1 MDRGTRKILSNPP
14 RVYPFAILDV
24 YNSRRVQGR
33 AKLILTFR
41 VRANHLV
48 FGLVPFFMSKTIG
61 IDLGT
66 SNSCVAVWR
75 ENGPEVLL
83 DSKGYNTTPS
93 YVAVN
98 SRGKLIVGH
107 LAKSQVITNPFQTVY
122 AAKRLIGRRYSDEA
136 VKIAKQF
143 ISYDIQE
150 GPHGDVQIRL
160 TDRVY
165 SPIEISAL
173 ILKKLKKVAEQQLK
187 EKVTDA
193 VITVPA
199 YFNDTQRKATK
210 DAGEIAGLNVLRLI
224 NEPTAAALAYGY
236 KEDVDKNIAVFDLGG
251 GTFDVTVLS
260 ITKGVYEVLATGGD
274 SYLGGEDFD
283 NRLVEYLIKDFKKKS
298 GIDLSSDKMA
308 HQRLKDAA
316 ETAKRE
322 LSSKESTTISLP
334 FIAPTSETSPHLEVT
349 VQRSVFEGLTRDLI
363 DRCVHIC
370 DQVLSESGLKTT
382 DLADILLVGGQTRMP
397 RVRQLIKDFF
407 HLEPSKRVHPDEAV
421 ALGASIQAHILASA
435 GKAQGQVPPELDRI
449 VGEKRPEPH
458 PSPAALAAAPE
469 PVEPQEP
476 PVDIEVP
483 AAAAEGEDPFASME
497 TPAAPDAGE
506 ELPPLELGAPETR
519 EPEPVPIKAPPVAAP
534 VPAPTPAP
542 QAAPAPAAPRGPSGE
557 ANVKPF
563 KRVLIDVTPMSLG
576 IATFGDTAYVIIPKN
591 TTVPTR
597 KAKVFTTV
605 KDNQENVRIICTQ
618 GESKI
623 SSENTFLGEVVL
635 DMPRPNRRGE
645 PQIEVTFHL
654 NTDGILNVTAL
665 DKKTNKRKEIRI
677 EAESTLSAE
686 EVKELAAKYEHMDF
700 SGDSEEISSF

>member
-1 MDRGTRKILSNPP
+1 
-14 RVYPFAILDV
+14 
-24 YNSRRVQGR
+24 
-33 AKLILTFR
+33 
-41 VRANHLV
+41 
-48 FGLVPFFMSKTIG
+48 MSKAIG

-66 SNSCVAVWR
+66 SNSCVACWK

-98 SRGKLIVGH
+98 SRAKLIVGH

-143 ISYDIQE
+143 ISFDIQE
-150 GPHGDVQIRL
+150 GPHGDVQIKL
-160 TDRVY
+160 IDRTY

-173 ILKKLKKVAEQQLK
+173 ILKKLKKVAEQQVK
-187 EKVTDA
+187 EKVVNA

-316 ETAKRE
+316 ESAKRE
-322 LSSKESTTISLP
+322 LSAKETATISLP
-334 FIAPTSETSPHLEVT
+334 FIAPTSETSPHLEISI
-349 VQRSVFEGLTRDLI
+349 QRGLFEGLTRDLI

-370 DQVLSESGLKTT
+370 DQVLHESGLKTK
-382 DLADILLVGGQTRMP
+382 DLDDILLVGGQTRMP

-407 HLEPSKRVHPDEAV
+407 QLEPSKRVHPDEAV
-421 ALGASIQAHILASA
+421 ALGASIQAHILSGAA
-435 GKAQGQVPPELDRI
+435 GKSQIQVPEQIAEIPVRGEVSPEL
-449 VGEKRPEPH
+449 K
-458 PSPAALAAAPE
+458 PSPAAMAAAPA
-469 PVEPQEP
+469 PVEPEEP
-476 PVDIEVP
+476 PLDLTSR
-483 AAAAEGEDPFASME
+483 AEPEPEFEEPMMRPEAHPSGEDPFAAFE
-497 TPAAPDAGE
+497 AEPAIPVEEPAAP
-506 ELPPLELGAPETR
+506 PPKPAPK
-519 EPEPVPIKAPPVAAP
+519 PAAPP
-534 VPAPTPAP
+534 P
-542 QAAPAPAAPRGPSGE
+542 QAAAPKPAPAPVAKPAPAPVSRGPTGE
-557 ANVKPF
+557 SNVKPF

-576 IATFGDTAYVIIPKN
+576 IATFGDMAYVIIPKN
-591 TTVPTR
+591 TTVPT
-597 KAKVFTTV
+597 KKSKIFTTV

-618 GESKI
+618 GESKV

-645 PQIEVTFHL
+645 PQIEVTFYL
-654 NTDGILNVTAL
+654 NTDGILNVTAI
-665 DKKTNKRKEIRI
+665 DKKTNKKKEIRI
-677 EAESTLSAE
+677 EAESTLSSE
-686 EVKELAAKYEHMDF
+686 EVKDLAARYEQMDF
-700 SGDSEEISSF
+700 SGDSEEISAI

>member
-1 MDRGTRKILSNPP
+1 
-14 RVYPFAILDV
+14 
-24 YNSRRVQGR
+24 
-33 AKLILTFR
+33 
-41 VRANHLV
+41 
-48 FGLVPFFMSKTIG
+48 MSKAIG

-66 SNSCVAVWR
+66 SNSCVAYWTGS
-75 ENGPEVLL
+75 GPEVIL

-122 AAKRLIGRRYSDEA
+122 AAKRLIGRRYTDEA

-150 GPHGDVQIRL
+150 GQHGDVQIKL
-160 TDRVY
+160 VDRAY

-173 ILKKLKKVAEQQLK
+173 ILKKLKKVAEQQAK
-187 EKVTDA
+187 EKITNA

-236 KEDVDKNIAVFDLGG
+236 KDDEDKNIAVFDLGG

-298 GIDLSSDKMA
+298 GIDLSGDKMA

-322 LSSKESTTISLP
+322 LSFKETTTVSLP
-334 FIAPTSETSPHLEVT
+334 FIAPTSETSPHLEIT
-349 VQRSVFEGLTRDLI
+349 LQRSLFEGLTRDLI

-370 DQVLSESGLKTT
+370 DQVLGESGLKTK

-397 RVRQLIKDFF
+397 RVRQLIKEFF
-407 HLEPSKRVHPDEAV
+407 GLEPSKRVHPDEAV
-421 ALGASIQAHILASA
+421 ALGAAIQAHILSSA
-435 GKAQGQVPPELDRI
+435 GTAVSVQVPAAI
-449 VGEKRPEPH
+449 QGEVSPQRH
-458 PSPAALAAAPE
+458 PTPAGIEASPV
-469 PVEPQEP
+469 PVEPEEAP
-476 PVDIEVP
+476 LDLGEAVSPESAAP
-483 AAAAEGEDPFASME
+483 AEDPFAALQDLPPLDLP
-497 TPAAPDAGE
+497 PAAPAI
-506 ELPPLELGAPETR
+506 P
-519 EPEPVPIKAPPVAAP
+519 
-534 VPAPTPAP
+534 PAPR
-542 QAAPAPAAPRGPSGE
+542 PAPAAPPPAAAPTQVAPPPAPVPPPAPAKPAPSRGPTGD

-563 KRVLIDVTPMSLG
+563 KKVLIDVTPMSLG
-576 IATFGDTAYVIIPKN
+576 IATFGDMAYVIIPKN
-591 TTVPTR
+591 TTVPT
-597 KAKVFTTV
+597 KKSKIFTTV

-618 GESKI
+618 GESKT

-635 DMPRPNRRGE
+635 DMPRPNRRGD
-645 PQIEVTFHL
+645 PQIEVTFYL
-654 NTDGILNVTAL
+654 NSDGILNVSAV
-665 DKKTNKRKEIRI
+665 DKKTNRKKEIRI
-677 EAESTLSAE
+677 EAESTLSAD
-686 EVKELAAKYEHMDF
+686 EVKDLAARYRDMDF
-700 SGDSEEISSF
+700 SGDSEEISAM